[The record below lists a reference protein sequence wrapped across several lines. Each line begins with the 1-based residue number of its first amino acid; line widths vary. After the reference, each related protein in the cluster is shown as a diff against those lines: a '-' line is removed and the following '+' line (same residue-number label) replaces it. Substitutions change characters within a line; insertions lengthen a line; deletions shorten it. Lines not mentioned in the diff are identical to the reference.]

1 MKPFLKITVWIIGL
15 IVVLV
20 LAAAIILPLLVDP
33 NDYRE
38 EIENAARE
46 QTGRELKLEG
56 DMNLSVIPWL
66 GVEIGR
72 ASLSNAPGMGDEPM
86 VAIEG
91 ASVGVKLM
99 PLLGRRLV
107 VSQITLDGARINL
120 YQGPDGTNWD
130 DLTGG
135 EAAPEEA
142 APAEE
147 GAGFDISEIGGI
159 SLRDARVKFVDD
171 VNKAALDAGLG
182 GFSTGR
188 ITGSGA
194 VFEIDGIE
202 VSEASV
208 DYSDPDVGKL
218 SARLG
223 SLSTGDVVADPDQPA
238 VADLRLANAVVEL
251 GGGKSGALNARIES
265 LVLAAVKGS
274 AEAPQLE
281 GLELQAASIDYDDAK
296 GMVLKA
302 EVPTLSAA
310 RIDGNAE
317 KPVLEQVVL
326 ESASIDYR
334 GGPEGTVKGTIDKFT
349 VTRLVGD
356 AEAPLLDKLLVQ
368 AVDLDYDGGEAGR
381 YAVKADRLEADKLAA
396 GPGAPVV
403 GKTIAS
409 KIRVVQPGEG
419 GFEFEVEELST
430 GGAVADPEALQ
441 VEGVT
446 LKKARFSM
454 DQGEAGRAEA
464 RIDEFSL
471 GVLKPGTETPVKGR
485 IEGSYGAPVVN
496 FTTTLDGRARMDK
509 DGTLALSGFS
519 ADLGL
524 EGAEIPGGKQ
534 TGRVAA
540 SRLSINTKTQVM
552 ALDGL
557 TADLAGMSLKASATG
572 NKIMDAP
579 DIRGTLDTGEF
590 SPRKLMETL
599 GLEAPVT
606 ADPAV
611 LNKASVTGSF
621 RVAEDR
627 AALSGLKAVL
637 DDTRMNGD
645 FSATGG
651 EPAVL
656 RASLKVDQIDVDR
669 YLPPEGQEAE
679 TPTEEGV
686 GEIDASDLRK
696 VDAEA
701 SLDIGKLKVSGI
713 TMTSVQAKAVVKDG
727 KLTVDPL
734 GAALYGGKVAGLL
747 ALDGSS
753 DVPKLTF
760 RQSLNSV
767 QVGSLL
773 GDMADVDRLTGKA
786 AMSLNLN
793 TAGTTSKDMISAL
806 DGDIDFE
813 LADGMIR
820 GFNITHALQSAVAL
834 FERKAPPK
842 ATSNDTVFEDFR
854 GSAKVEKGVVR
865 SDDLNASLPNL
876 QVTGAGMV
884 DLGSQNMDYRL
895 DATVPKG
902 QAATDAGLGKLA
914 GKSVPVKITGSL
926 DDPSVSADV
935 SAIIASQ
942 VESFIL
948 DKLGGGKKKDE
959 AAESAGEGST
969 EETQSEPKEEEPQ
982 SLEDS
987 LKEQAL
993 KKLFGN

>member
-540 SRLSINTKTQVM
+540 SSLSVNTKTQVM

-627 AALSGLKAVL
+627 AGLSGLKAVL

-713 TMTSVQAKAVVKDG
+713 TMTSVQAKAIVKDG

-895 DATVPKG
+895 NATVPKG